1 LYIYTVLFT
10 KIGSNKGDVMKIVKL
25 PVVLLI
31 VLVTLFSISCSKE
44 EKQAEVI
51 VVGSGLSG
59 HAAAYSALE
68 NGAKVLWIEKQE
80 KLGGSAL
87 IATGT
92 FSAAGTEIQKVKGI
106 EDSVELF
113 IEDLNRI
120 GKGKADQEL
129 LKLYA
134 ETADDVWAWFIENG
148 LIPSEKS
155 PFIDPVHSPYSIPRT
170 STPEKNSAFE
180 YCRVLQTE
188 MENYKDALT
197 VMASTEVVELIT
209 EKGTVIG
216 VKTDGKNGAKDYK
229 ADAVILC
236 TGGYGANFNFIAE
249 RMPKYKE
256 IRSVTM
262 PHTDGKG
269 IVMAKEAGAALVNMD
284 YMVAYFGA
292 IAQEGTKQAS
302 FGTLTSGFADR
313 WKGDIWVD
321 LNGNRFIDEDGNDED
336 PRETAI
342 DGIPEQTS
350 IIIFDQAAID
360 ASGGKVPIRDFN
372 KWIGIGY
379 GVKKADSLEE
389 LATDF
394 GLPVNN
400 FMKTI
405 DKVNKAAE
413 TGVDADFG
421 KEVNMPIST
430 APFYGVKSHGTTFM
444 TQGGIKTN
452 TKLQAVSADGRPV
465 KGLYAAGEV
474 QGTAQWGGFGY
485 AGGSGNSPALIFGF
499 EAGRNAA
506 SAE

>member
-1 LYIYTVLFT
+1 MHIY
-10 KIGSNKGDVMKIVKL
+10 KSK
-25 PVVLLI
+25 
-31 VLVTLFSISCSKE
+31 KE
-44 EKQAEVI
+44 EQAQVI

-68 NGAKVLWIEKQE
+68 NGAKVLWIEKQD

-92 FSAAGTEIQKVKGI
+92 FSAAGTEIQKARGI
-106 EDSVELF
+106 EDTVELF

-120 GKGKADQEL
+120 GRGKADQAL
-129 LKLYA
+129 LRLYA
-134 ETADDVWAWFIENG
+134 ERADDVWAWFIEKG
-148 LIPSEKS
+148 LVPSEKS

-188 MENYKDALT
+188 MENYRDSLT
-197 VMASTEVVELIT
+197 VMTSTEVIELIT
-209 EKGTVIG
+209 EEGAVTG
-216 VKTDGKNGAKDYK
+216 VKTVGKNSEKEYL

-236 TGGYGANFNFIAE
+236 TGGYGSNFDFIKE
-249 RMPKYKE
+249 RMPKYSE

-269 IVMAKEAGAALVNMD
+269 IMMAEAIGAELINMD
-284 YMVAYFGA
+284 YMVGYFGA
-292 IAQEGTKQAS
+292 IAQEGTQNAS

-321 LNGNRFIDEDGNDED
+321 MNGNRFINEDGFDED

-342 DGIPEQTS
+342 DKIPEQTS
-350 IIIFDQAAID
+350 FIIFDQAAID
-360 ASGGKVPIRDFN
+360 AAGGRIPVRDFD
-372 KWIGIGY
+372 KWVETGY
-379 GVKKADSLEE
+379 GIKKADSLGE
-389 LATDF
+389 LASSFDIP
-394 GLPVNN
+394 LDN
-400 FMKTI
+400 FMNTI
-405 DKVNKAAE
+405 AKVNKAAE
-413 TGVDADFG
+413 TGIDEDFG

-430 APFYGVKSHGTTFM
+430 APFYGIKAYGTTFM
-444 TQGGIKTN
+444 TQGGIRTSVEM
-452 TKLQAVSADGRPV
+452 QAVGVDGKAI

-474 QGTAQWGGFGY
+474 QGTSQWGGYGY

-506 SAE
+506 TAK